1 MNRLKEC
8 RLAKGLTQVEVSKL
22 IGVTQSTLSNYE
34 SGNHECD
41 YKTLR
46 KLAALYDTTVDYL
59 VGRPIGG
66 ITDID
71 EDAYKGMD
79 INELLDSLAN
89 REEMRV
95 LFSLTKDATKEDIL
109 RTIKIIEALKE
120 KSDL

>member
-8 RLAKGLTQVEVSKL
+8 RLAKGLTQVEVAKA

-41 YKTLR
+41 FKTLR
-46 KLAALYDTTVDYL
+46 KLANLYNTTVDYL
-59 VGRPIGG
+59 VGRPLGV
-66 ITDID
+66 TDFD

-109 RTIKIIEALKE
+109 KTIKIIEALKSE
-120 KSDL
+120 